1 MHTNG
6 VSHLVCDND
15 LEGADR
21 ILEWLSFVPLRRG
34 GPLPVLR
41 NALDRVE
48 RKVEFE
54 PSKEPYDPRFLLGGQ
69 PQQQKGKRGF
79 LSGFFDRNSVVE
91 TLAGWAKTVVTA
103 RARLGGIPIG
113 AIVSECR
120 TVQTTHPADPAAPET
135 GETVITQ
142 PGQVWFPDSAYKTAQ
157 AIQDFNNEGLPLII
171 FANWRGF
178 SGGQRDMFNEV
189 LKYGAFI
196 VDALVDYRQPVFVYI
211 PPCAELRGG
220 SWVVVDPTINS
231 DMMEMYVV
239 FKKITQTPTR

>member
-1 MHTNG
+1 MA
-6 VSHLVCDND
+6 LVRT
-15 LEGADR
+15 LETWWSSSGMSCAAVR
-21 ILEWLSFVPLRRG
+21 ESISLHKRLTTITIQ
-34 GPLPVLR
+34 VLR

-69 PQQQKGKRGF
+69 AQQQKGKRGF

-142 PGQVWFPDSAYKTAQ
+142 PGQVWFPDSAWLTVCLS
-157 AIQDFNNEGLPLII
+157 FWFWL
-171 FANWRGF
+171 
-178 SGGQRDMFNEV
+178 
-189 LKYGAFI
+189 
-196 VDALVDYRQPVFVYI
+196 
-211 PPCAELRGG
+211 
-220 SWVVVDPTINS
+220 
-231 DMMEMYVV
+231 
-239 FKKITQTPTR
+239 